1 MSHQLPQIDVKIKS
15 GQEQLNTNGSPTGI
29 KLIDFWKWSVS
40 DLISNATRGRFA
52 EFIVA
57 SALGI
62 NMENVRDEWSAYDLI
77 SPEGIKIEVKSAAYI
92 QSWFQHDFSKIN
104 FSIKAARYW
113 DRSTNVQ
120 HPTPTRHSDVYVFC
134 LLKHQDQPTLDPM
147 NLDQWEFYV
156 VSTLEI
162 SNYKRS
168 QSSITLKSLQNLTQ
182 SVKYSELR
190 QAILDQNQR
199 L

>member
-1 MSHQLPQIDVKIKS
+1 MSLQLPQINIKVKS
-15 GQEQLNTNGSPTGI
+15 GQEQLTSNGSTIGI

-40 DLISNATRGRFA
+40 DLISNATRGRLA

-62 NMENVRDEWSAYDLI
+62 DMENVRDEWSAYDLI

-92 QSWFQHDFSKIN
+92 QSWHQRDFSKIN
-104 FSIKAARYW
+104 FSIKTARYW

-120 HPTPTRHSDVYVFC
+120 HPTPSRHSDFYVFC

-156 VSTLEI
+156 VSTVEI

-168 QSSITLKSLQNLTQ
+168 QSSITLKSLLNLTQ
-182 SVKYSELR
+182 SLKYSELR
-190 QAILDQNQR
+190 QAILDRNER

>member
-1 MSHQLPQIDVKIKS
+1 MSHQLPQINVKIKS

-92 QSWFQHDFSKIN
+92 QSWAQEYLSKIS

-113 DRSTNVQ
+113 DRSTNIQ
-120 HPTPTRHSDVYVFC
+120 DPTPSRPSDFYVFC

-168 QSSITLKSLQNLTQ
+168 QSSITLNSLQKITQ
-182 SVKYSELR
+182 SVKYSELQ
-190 QAILDQNQR
+190 QAIIDRSQR
-199 L
+199 Q

>member
-1 MSHQLPQIDVKIKS
+1 MSHQLPQIDIKVKS
-15 GQEQLNTNGSPTGI
+15 GQEQLTSNGSTIGI

-40 DLISNATRGRFA
+40 DLVSNATRGRFA

-92 QSWFQHDFSKIN
+92 QSWAQKDLSKIS

-113 DRSTNVQ
+113 DRSTNIQ
-120 HPTPTRHSDVYVFC
+120 DPTPSRPSDFYVFC

-147 NLDQWEFYV
+147 NLDQW
-156 VSTLEI
+156 
-162 SNYKRS
+162 
-168 QSSITLKSLQNLTQ
+168 
-182 SVKYSELR
+182 
-190 QAILDQNQR
+190 
-199 L
+199 

>member
-1 MSHQLPQIDVKIKS
+1 MSHQLPQIDIKVKS
-15 GQEQLNTNGSPTGI
+15 GQEQLTSNGSTIGI

-40 DLISNATRGRFA
+40 DLVSNATRGRFA

-92 QSWFQHDFSKIN
+92 QSWAQKDLSKIS

-113 DRSTNVQ
+113 DRSTNIQ
-120 HPTPTRHSDVYVFC
+120 DPTPSRPSDFYVFC

-168 QSSITLKSLQNLTQ
+168 QSSITLNSLQKITQ
-182 SVKYSELR
+182 SVKYSELQ
-190 QAILDQNQR
+190 QAIIDRSQR
-199 L
+199 Q